1 MKRLRELKDLVQD
14 AIDNGAT
21 TVEQIH
27 KSIAGKP
34 FELLEKINLGGAA
47 LEKLEDFQTQTIG
60 NVYEF
65 IRTINQKAGEIAGDL
80 LGKTDMGADA
90 EEEDIP
96 VSPPGRCQA
105 TTKSGNQ
112 CKNKAVDGSVSCRI
126 HQHK

>member
-1 MKRLRELKDLVQD
+1 MKRLRRLKDLVQD

-27 KSIAGKP
+27 KSIASKP

-47 LEKLEDFQTQTIG
+47 VEKLEDFQDQTIG

-65 IRTINQKAGEIAGDL
+65 IRTVNQKAGEIAGDL
-80 LGKTDMGADA
+80 LGKLGMDADV

-96 VSPPGRCQA
+96 ASPSGRCQA

-112 CKNKAVDGSVSCRI
+112 CRNKAIGGSDYCRI
-126 HQHK
+126 HQAK